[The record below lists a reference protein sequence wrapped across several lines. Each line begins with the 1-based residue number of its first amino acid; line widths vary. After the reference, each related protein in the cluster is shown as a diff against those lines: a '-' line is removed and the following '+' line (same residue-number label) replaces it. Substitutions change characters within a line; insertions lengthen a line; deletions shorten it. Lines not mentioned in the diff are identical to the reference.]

1 MTVELQQAHT
11 LYDQGRWE
19 QARCAYE
26 AALARQDDAHAYARL
41 GSLHRFHGSLLE
53 SRRCFETACALEPE
67 NAAYRAAWGHV
78 LLALGEIETGLSF
91 LRQAVA
97 REPEHA
103 EVLSSYLFAAH
114 YDPYMDRDRLFQE
127 HCRWGE
133 LHRRIID
140 RTQWVP
146 PVIQAKD
153 HLRIGY
159 LGADFKQHSVGY
171 TVGPLLREHDRDRF
185 TVYGYTSVDHPD
197 GMSAQI
203 EDLFD
208 VCRNVQH
215 LDDASLAHRIRQDG
229 IDILLAV
236 GGHSFR
242 HRLSVLAYQ
251 PAPLQMDYGG
261 IDTVGL
267 PEVQFRLTDSWRDP
281 PESQPYFLEKLAY
294 LPEGSTCYQPPAG
307 CPAAGPLPAATN
319 GFVTFGA
326 CHGLQ
331 KINARTLTLWAKVLR
346 AVPDSRLLI
355 KCAAGEEPE
364 IQESL
369 YKKMHCRGIDPER
382 IGVQGLWSGQ
392 LHLAFYH
399 QVDIALDAFPFH
411 AAVTALEGLWMG
423 VPILSF
429 AGDQTVSRTGT
440 SLMHQLDLAPLAL
453 KSEEQVTKMAQVLT
467 RDLDSLAAIRATL
480 RQRMMASSLMDRPR
494 YARGLEEQLRILWDS
509 AVAAHHQDPEL

>member
-1 MTVELQQAHT
+1 MDLQQAHR
-11 LYDQGRWE
+11 LYDQGRWD
-19 QARCAYE
+19 QARAAYE
-26 AALARQDDAHAYARL
+26 AVLAQQNDAYAYARL
-41 GSLHRFHGSLLE
+41 GSLHRFHGSLIE
-53 SRRCFETACALEPE
+53 SRRCLENACTLEPE
-67 NAAYRAAWGHV
+67 NAAYCAAWGHV
-78 LLALGEIETGLSF
+78 LLALGEIERGLSL

-97 REPEHA
+97 QEPEHA

-114 YDPYMDRDRLFQE
+114 YDPQLDRDRLFQE

-133 LHRRIID
+133 LQRRIVD
-140 RTQWVP
+140 RTQWAP
-146 PVIQAKD
+146 PLIHAKE

-159 LGADFKQHSVGY
+159 LSADFKQHSVGY

-185 TVYGYTSVDHPD
+185 TVYGYTSVDQPD

-203 EDLFD
+203 DNLFD
-208 VCRNVQH
+208 VCHKVQH
-215 LDDASLAHRIRQDG
+215 LDDAALARLIRQDG

-236 GGHSFR
+236 GGHSFG

-267 PEVQFRLTDSWRDP
+267 PEVQFRLTDPWRDP
-281 PESQPYFLEKLAY
+281 PESQPYFLEALAY

-307 CPAAGPLPAATN
+307 CPAAGPLPAVTN

-331 KINARTLTLWAKVLR
+331 KINARTLSLWAKVLR

-369 YKKMHCRGIDPER
+369 HKKMCCRGIDPER
-382 IGVQGLWSGQ
+382 IGVQGLWSGR
-392 LHLAFYH
+392 LHLAFYQ
-399 QVDIALDAFPFH
+399 QVDIALDAFPFN

-423 VPILSF
+423 VPMLSLV
-429 AGDQTVSRTGT
+429 GDQTVSRTGT

-453 KSEEQVTKMAQVLT
+453 KSEEQVIKMAQVLT

-480 RQRMMASSLMDRPR
+480 RQRMMASSLGDIPR
-494 YARGLEEQLRILWDS
+494 YVRGLEEQLRTLWNS
-509 AVAAHHQDPEL
+509 AVAAHHRDPTL